1 MISPAKAVRELLSPV
16 GDVGFCA
23 TLIGCERGS
32 GALATPLFKLD
43 DEGLLVGD
51 ASLFL

>member
-1 MISPAKAVRELLSPV
+1 MSPARPVRELPSPV
-16 GDVGFCA
+16 GDVVFCA

-32 GALATPLFKLD
+32 GALATPPLKLD